1 MTTTILLPLVNGIV
15 LAGAFALLVRAAGLR
30 HRLRL
35 HAAMLLAA
43 ALFYVSFAARA
54 GAWGGVLLELV
65 GVAAFGG
72 VALLG
77 LRRRAPAGAGM
88 VALGWALHP
97 VWDVALHTWGTME
110 AYTPEGWVVA
120 CIGFDL
126 LLAGLIARGWAGAP
140 APVPVAA
147 R

>member
-1 MTTTILLPLVNGIV
+1 MTTTILLPLLNGIA
-15 LAGAFALLVRAAGLR
+15 LAGAFALLARAAGPR
-30 HRLRL
+30 HRLWL
-35 HAAMLLAA
+35 HAAMLLVA

-54 GAWGGVLLELV
+54 GAWGGVLLELA

-77 LRRRAPAGAGM
+77 LARRSPGT

-140 APVPVAA
+140 APVRAA
-147 R
+147 AH

>member
-1 MTTTILLPLVNGIV
+1 
-15 LAGAFALLVRAAGLR
+15 
-30 HRLRL
+30 
-35 HAAMLLAA
+35 
-43 ALFYVSFAARA
+43 
-54 GAWGGVLLELV
+54 GVLLELA
-65 GVAAFGG
+65 GTAAFGG

-77 LRRRAPAGAGM
+77 LVRRSPGT

-126 LLAGLIARGWAGAP
+126 LLAGLIARGRAGAP
-140 APVPVAA
+140 APVPAPA